1 MRTCKLHGCAEGVQ
15 SAAGR
20 AHGYTRDCAYSTH
33 YSAHREGC
41 TYSTHYA
48 HREGCF
54 YSTHY
59 AHYSTHYAH
68 REVAHI
74 GERNELARA
83 PAVYLVEVDVLAHLA
98 LC

>member
-1 MRTCKLHGCAEGVQ
+1 MGVQRVCRAQRAVRTAILAAALTPLTMRTGK
-15 SAAGR
+15 AAF
-20 AHGYTRDCAYSTH
+20 TPLTMLI
-33 YSAHREGC
+33 
-41 TYSTHYA
+41 TPL
-48 HREGCF
+48 
-54 YSTHY
+54 
-59 AHYSTHYAH
+59 THYAH

>member
-20 AHGYTRDCAYSTH
+20 AHGYTRS
-33 YSAHREGC
+33 C